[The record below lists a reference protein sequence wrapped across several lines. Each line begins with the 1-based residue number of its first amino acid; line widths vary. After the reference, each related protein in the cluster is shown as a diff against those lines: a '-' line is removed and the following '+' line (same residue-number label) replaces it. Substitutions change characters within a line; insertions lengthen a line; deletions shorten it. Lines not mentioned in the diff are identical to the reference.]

1 VAREQARKRDGGMIF
16 KIFASIVAI
25 GLMVIYTGAAVV
37 KLQDVALGIVVL
49 IGLGMMAWDLWESV
63 RSKED

>member
-1 VAREQARKRDGGMIF
+1 MIF
-16 KIFASIVAI
+16 KIFASIVAV

-49 IGLGMMAWDLWESV
+49 IGLGLMAWDLWESV